1 MSARGRR
8 CHRSTGYASQLGCP
22 VMVLTLPRYPDAFHG
37 PRIVPAT
44 IDGEDGR
51 GGDLSYPITSEK

>member
-1 MSARGRR
+1 
-8 CHRSTGYASQLGCP
+8 
-22 VMVLTLPRYPDAFHG
+22 MVLTLPRYPDAFHG